1 MEVQSPLAA
10 IEEVHGYFVAAVVA
24 VAIPVIAFGGVERL
38 VHVAD
43 QMDEHLEREDSRLGR
58 LSRVS
63 QGLLEVLDPED
74 DAIVVVAVAI
84 GVVVRGGDRDCR
96 RNASCE

>member
-1 MEVQSPLAA
+1 MGSLTESRAVVLGVGAPHILVEDLVVPDGLEVQSPLPAT
-10 IEEVHGYFVAAVVA
+10 EEAHGYFVAAVVA

-43 QMDEHLEREDSRLGR
+43 QMDEHLEREDSHLGR

-63 QGLLEVLDPED
+63 QGLLEVLDP
-74 DAIVVVAVAI
+74 
-84 GVVVRGGDRDCR
+84 
-96 RNASCE
+96 